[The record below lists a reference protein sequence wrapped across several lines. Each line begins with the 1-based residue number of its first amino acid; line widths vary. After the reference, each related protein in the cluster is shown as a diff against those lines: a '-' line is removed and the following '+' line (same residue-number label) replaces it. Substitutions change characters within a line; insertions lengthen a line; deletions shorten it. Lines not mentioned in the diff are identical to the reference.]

1 MNNAKQNDKC
11 MPHRLALACVCVC
24 AAWLAAGCGTP
35 QLAPPVQMEPAP
47 AATHEMPPDR
57 QPEVVALRA
66 VLSGDG
72 AGRGELVAVFNRET
86 NLLRWKLRFGNL
98 ASPVTSAGF
107 YARGADGSD
116 VNVLPAG
123 RKVVSPHEG
132 RAVLTQSQRDGLLAG
147 QWQFR
152 LNTRQAPQGALAGAL
167 VQAH

>member
-1 MNNAKQNDKC
+1 
-11 MPHRLALACVCVC
+11 
-24 AAWLAAGCGTP
+24 
-35 QLAPPVQMEPAP
+35 MEPAP
-47 AATHEMPPDR
+47 AATHEAQPDR

-72 AGRGELVAVFNRET
+72 AGQGELVAVFNRET

-107 YARGADGSD
+107 YVRGADGSD